1 MSAEYNT
8 LTVEAT
14 ENGWVVTEKGQ
25 PKKLFFL
32 WRTLQSHL
40 EARLSSK

>member
-1 MSAEYNT
+1 MKAEYNE

-14 ENGWVVTEKGQ
+14 ENGWVVTEKGH

-32 WRTLQSHL
+32 WRTLLSHL
-40 EARLSSK
+40 ESRLSSK